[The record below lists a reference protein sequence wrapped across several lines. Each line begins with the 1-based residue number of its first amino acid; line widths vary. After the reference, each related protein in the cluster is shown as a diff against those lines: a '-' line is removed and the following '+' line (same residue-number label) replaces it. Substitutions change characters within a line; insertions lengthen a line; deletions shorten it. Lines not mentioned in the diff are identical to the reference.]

1 MIAITAITIFM
12 ALITLMIWDMRDEIK
27 RQR

>member
-1 MIAITAITIFM
+1 MLAITTITIFT
-12 ALITLMIWDMRDEIK
+12 ALITLMIWDIHDEIK